1 MSHPFTLNRQV
12 EFHDPAME
20 IHAFPIEPILPFPGG
35 ELPSLAQLRCQI
47 QDQGEVRTNSTGGRL
62 ISRSHQRRIQ
72 APAGH
77 LIGLG
82 RKRKPV

>member
-35 ELPSLAQLRCQI
+35 ELPSLAQLR
-47 QDQGEVRTNSTGGRL
+47 G
-62 ISRSHQRRIQ
+62 
-72 APAGH
+72 
-77 LIGLG
+77 
-82 RKRKPV
+82 